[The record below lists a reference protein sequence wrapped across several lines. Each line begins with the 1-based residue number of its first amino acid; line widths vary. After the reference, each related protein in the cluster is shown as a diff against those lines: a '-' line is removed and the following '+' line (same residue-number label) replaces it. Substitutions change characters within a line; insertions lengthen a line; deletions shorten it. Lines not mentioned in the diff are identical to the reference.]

1 MGAEAAYGST
11 FLITAQPAIS
21 LTDEATTDAGD
32 HTTYTISNSAK
43 RYLDLNTAVVVQA
56 EHDEVQ
62 SVTITGGPTGGTF
75 TLTAGANTTNP
86 IAYNAAASVVQT
98 ELRALASINGA
109 NVTVTGSAGGPYTVE
124 FIASLGN
131 ASQSLLTKD
140 ASLLTGG
147 TSPNVAIA
155 EVQAGSGF
163 ATVASTTYTLKHV
176 GGIVVFN
183 SANAQGTT
191 VRIHSGSYY
200 AYSTLGGAHSAEF
213 AGKVAAIDVTSFDS
227 GGNESYIG
235 GLLGGTLKCTNWW
248 MNELQALSLN
258 NRDLLVVS
266 FTTPSGRRFE
276 GYVLMTDCDLKSDVK
291 NAVDQDLTFQM
302 RDEFF
307 SN

>member
-1 MGAEAAYGST
+1 
-11 FLITAQPAIS
+11 
-21 LTDEATTDAGD
+21 
-32 HTTYTISNSAK
+32 
-43 RYLDLNTAVVVQA
+43 LNTAVVVQA

-62 SVTITGGPTGGTF
+62 SVTITGSPTGGTF
-75 TLTAGANTTNP
+75 TLSFGGHTTSP
-86 IAYNAAASVVQT
+86 IAFNAAASVVQSD
-98 ELRALASINGA
+98 LIALASIGA
-109 NVTVTGSAGGPYTVE
+109 GNVLVSGSNGGPYTVE
-124 FIASLGN
+124 FTSALGN
-131 ASQSLLTKD
+131 ASQALLTKD

-155 EVQAGSGF
+155 EVQAGGGF

-191 VRIHSGSYY
+191 VRIYSGSYY
-200 AYSTLGGAHSAEF
+200 AYATLGGAHSAEF

-276 GYVLMTDCDLKSDVK
+276 GYVLMTDCGLKSDVK
-291 NAVDQDLTFQM
+291 TAVDQDLTFQL
-302 RDEFF
+302 RNEFF